1 MVCAELNGSSSLL
14 ICQSTCGVRSLAF
27 LPSKEWMV
35 KAVTSWTSGFKKT
48 LASSAAIAIGIH
60 YDVTVKVFHSTTGV
74 SVLCA

>member
-1 MVCAELNGSSSLL
+1 M
-14 ICQSTCGVRSLAF
+14 
-27 LPSKEWMV
+27 